1 MKRGGRGKKKTEMF
15 SSLNNSSNN
24 SHTFSKT
31 FNSNMH
37 GIVAR

>member
-1 MKRGGRGKKKTEMF
+1 MKRGGPGEKKTEMF
-15 SSLNNSSNN
+15 SSLNNSNNN